1 MDASTGTGMM
11 DFLGEVIDWFANNW
25 DGPAGYRTRL
35 LEHLNLSTVSVA
47 IAALLTLPPAAWIGH
62 RRRGELLGTSLAN
75 LGRAI
80 PSFGIVALSLPLTI
94 WLAKKLPFVE
104 SGLGF
109 FPTAVAMVALAI
121 PPIFLGVLTG
131 VREVDHDIVEAG
143 RAMGLSEVRLLTQV
157 ELPLASPLILSG
169 LRVAF
174 VQVVATATLGAL
186 VAYGGLGRFIVD
198 GFAQRDN
205 VELFA
210 GAILVAALALAS
222 DWCFRELAHLLP
234 AHRVHNARND

>member
-1 MDASTGTGMM
+1 M
-11 DFLGEVIDWFANNW
+11 DFLSEVLDWFANNW
-25 DGPAGYRTRL
+25 DGSAGYVARL
-35 LEHLNLSTVSVA
+35 AEHLNVSAVSVV
-47 IAALLTLPPAAWIGH
+47 IAAGLAIPPAAWIGH
-62 RRRGELLGTSLAN
+62 RGKGAVLGASLAN

-80 PSFGIVALSLPLTI
+80 PSFGIVALSLPVTI
-94 WLAKKLPFVE
+94 WLAKRLPFID

-131 VREVDHDIVEAG
+131 VREVDQDTVEAG
-143 RAMGLSEVRLLTQV
+143 RGMGLSEVQLLTRV

-198 GFAQRDN
+198 GFAQHDD

-210 GAILVAALALAS
+210 GAVLVAALALLS
-222 DWCFRELAHLLP
+222 DWLFRLLARRLP
-234 AHRVHNARND
+234 TSRVVSP